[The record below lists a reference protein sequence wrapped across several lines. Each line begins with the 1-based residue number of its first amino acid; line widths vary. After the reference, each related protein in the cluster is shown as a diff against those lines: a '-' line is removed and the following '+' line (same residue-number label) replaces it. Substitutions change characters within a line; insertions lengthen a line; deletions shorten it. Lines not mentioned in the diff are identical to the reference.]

1 MKKFLLWLLF
11 VIAMFAVFTF
21 GTIGYAYYKAEPT
34 VPDIYAKVEGK
45 EMSIN
50 GYNWHEAVLN
60 GITFKSIATARTL
73 KADALGAFETL
84 TPIIDISPMLNAKI
98 TITDKS
104 KNTVFTGT
112 AEEYKAFA
120 FTDNGEYKINV
131 TANIPQ
137 AEGKSYGDFS
147 YDGTFTISVKP
158 SIELSADSLEQGG
171 VFSVVIS
178 NILDD
183 TVPEIETDLSISLFT
198 QADNTY
204 TALVGVAYN
213 REPGKYPI
221 TVRCGDEIQSFEVQV
236 IHRDFDRQDLT
247 MDAETDAN
255 TNTAAANAEFNKK
268 VVQIYNTASSDTYWS
283 GIFAQPC
290 EGRITSEYGLRRY
303 TNGAK
308 TPVRHAGID
317 IACPEGTPVLA
328 PNAGKVVL
336 SEFLQLTGNTIVIEH
351 GAGLKSYFYH
361 MSSLNAAVDE
371 IVTKGQQIGAV
382 GTTGYSTGPHLHYD
396 ARIGNQSINPWQLF
410 DGTSGIY
417 FKKD

>member
-1 MKKFLLWLLF
+1 MKKFLIWLLF

-34 VPDIYAKVEGK
+34 IPEIYAKFEGT
-45 EMSIN
+45 EISIN

-60 GITFKSIATARTL
+60 GITYKSKAVARTL

-84 TPIIDISPMLNAKI
+84 TPSIEISPLLNAQI
-98 TITDKS
+98 NITDKS
-104 KNTVFTGT
+104 KNSVFKGT

-120 FTDNGEYKINV
+120 FTDNGEYKISID
-131 TANIPQ
+131 THIPKT
-137 AEGKSYGDFS
+137 EGKSYGDFS
-147 YDGTFTISVKP
+147 YDATFSINVKP
-158 SIELSADSLEQGG
+158 SVELSADKLEQGG

-178 NILDD
+178 KILDD
-183 TVPEIETDLSISLFT
+183 TVPEIETELSISLFT
-198 QADNTY
+198 QKDNTY

-221 TVRCGDEIQSFEVQV
+221 NVRLGDEIQSFEVQV

-247 MDAETDAN
+247 MDAETNAN
-255 TNTAAANAEFNKK
+255 RNTAAANAEFNKK
-268 VVQIYNTASSDTYWS
+268 VVQLYNTASPDTYWN

-328 PNAGKVVL
+328 PNTGKVVL
-336 SEFLQLTGNTIVIEH
+336 AEFLQLTGNTIVIEH

-361 MSSLNAAVDE
+361 MSSLNTSVDA
-371 IVTKGQQIGAV
+371 IVSKGDEIGAV

-396 ARIGNQSINPWQLF
+396 VRIGNQSINPWQLF
-410 DGTSGIY
+410 NGTSGIY
-417 FKKD
+417 FKK